1 MENVTFNNVTW
12 LINGTSDNVSSGGN
26 HGSDIRSK
34 AMSYLIY
41 KIGKIY
47 QFT

>member
-12 LINGTSDNVSSGGN
+12 LINGTSDNVSSVGDQGN
-26 HGSDIRSK
+26 DIRSK
-34 AMSYLIY
+34 AMAYLIY